1 MHQSIMERA
10 GAMLRNETT
19 GEVIALGEVTVIGR
33 SRECGVTV
41 ADPRVSRRHAM
52 IRRQA
57 DGYWFFD
64 LGSING
70 SSINDRRVTTSRK
83 LVTGDRILIADHRLR
98 FDGVDPISPLPD
110 FASMAEHTI
119 AEVRLQTVVL
129 LVSDIQGFTPLSEKL
144 APEQLAPIIGSW
156 YERTQTILDR
166 HGATLDKFIGDCV
179 LAYWLGDA
187 VEQRLA
193 ALKVAYEMQHACR
206 EIEEKHRKALEPTG
220 IRFGSGAAVHV
231 GAAACGSFGSRNFT
245 LLGDAVN
252 LTFRLE
258 ALTRVLGEQV
268 LLSSDTLAGWA
279 EGAAICHSLG
289 RHVVKGRA
297 QEVEVFALDRDPST
311 LDDRS

>member
-1 MHQSIMERA
+1 
-10 GAMLRNETT
+10 
-19 GEVIALGEVTVIGR
+19 
-33 SRECGVTV
+33 
-41 ADPRVSRRHAM
+41 M

-70 SSINDRRVTTSRK
+70 SSINDRRVTASRK
-83 LVTGDRILIADHRLR
+83 LVTGDRVQIADHCFR
-98 FDGVDPISPLPD
+98 FEGGDVAPANTE

-119 AEVRLQTVVL
+119 AEMRLQTVVL

-144 APEQLAPIIGSW
+144 APEQLAPIVGSW
-156 YERTQTILDR
+156 YERTQAVLDR

-179 LAYWLGDA
+179 LAYWVGDV

-193 ALKVAYEMQHACR
+193 ALKAAYEMQQACR
-206 EIEEKHRKALEPTG
+206 EIAEKHRGILEPTG

-231 GAAACGSFGSRNFT
+231 GAAACGSFGSRDFT

-258 ALTRVLGEQV
+258 ALTRVLGEEV
-268 LLSSDTLAGWA
+268 LLSSSVLAGWE
-279 EGAAICHSLG
+279 EGAAICRGLG
-289 RHVVKGRA
+289 CHAVKGRA
-297 QEVEVFALDRDPST
+297 QEVEVFALDGDPST
-311 LDDRS
+311 LDDGS